1 MPPPIEE
8 KVIEPVKPE
17 VETPQEETSP
27 SVRPSI
33 RRTSKSKTIGI
44 PTDLASAK
52 TRLQEEKVAKEQAD
66 DVQAVEESQKR
77 SETFSSNQ
85 FEEKWKSIA
94 DAYESNG
101 QHHEALLLREKYD
114 ITENIITVN
123 ISNEALESTFE
134 RIRTGV
140 LEQLRNALKNDHIQ
154 LRSKIVELEKKNML
168 YTDKEKFEHLK
179 KKYPALKDLQEK
191 FGLDPEF

>member
-1 MPPPIEE
+1 MVSTRMMISTNHTTLLKSEE
-8 KVIEPVKPE
+8 KIAKEKSEE
-17 VETPQEETSP
+17 VE
-27 SVRPSI
+27 
-33 RRTSKSKTIGI
+33 
-44 PTDLASAK
+44 
-52 TRLQEEKVAKEQAD
+52 
-66 DVQAVEESQKR
+66 AVEESQKR
-77 SETFSSNQ
+77 AETYSTEQ
-85 FEEKWKSIA
+85 FEEKWKLIA
-94 DAYESNG
+94 DSYESKG
-101 QHHEALLLREKYD
+101 QHHEALLLREKYNIAD
-114 ITENIITVN
+114 HIITVN

-140 LEQLRNALKNDHIQ
+140 LEKLRNALKNDHIQ